1 MVSKIKYKN
10 AKLKK
15 KKSLKK
21 SRKQFF
27 SFRIKRM
34 PKSHSKSNRVQHEKN
49 KKNAY
54 NEKLLIDD
62 SSSQMIHLDL
72 TDLDAA
78 IEILAQNSDVLID
91 QIPKDDPVYLAF
103 EKAKL
108 FVSLFYGR
116 PEYPQ
121 ILERIAKYGKPK
133 VITPGSAGAFLFG
146 CSQDNYGDIDNKF
159 CSPLCT
165 QSIYPGGP
173 DQLSCC
179 PYQIWTW
186 SPESFT
192 KINESTSDQAYIY
205 ISDIEDTKN
214 IKFPPELINVLNMN
228 NVKSVQVFATKDS
241 KHILIVP
248 STPLSNLAQHNGA
261 PLPCANCGPT
271 GRVQPTKIAATS
283 SSSNSTFTNILIAL
297 IVIALIV
304 LGIWLFIKYLLPKLQ
319 GG

>member
-1 MVSKIKYKN
+1 
-10 AKLKK
+10 
-15 KKSLKK
+15 
-21 SRKQFF
+21 
-27 SFRIKRM
+27 M
-34 PKSHSKSNRVQHEKN
+34 PKSHSKSNRPQHDKT
-49 KKNAY
+49 KKNTY

-121 ILERIAKYGKPK
+121 ILERIAKYGKPN

-146 CSQDNYGDIDNKF
+146 CSQDNYGDVDNKF

-165 QSIYPGGP
+165 QSIYPGST

-179 PYQIWTW
+179 PYQIWLW
-186 SPESFT
+186 NPEAFT
-192 KINESTSDQAYIY
+192 KINDSNSDQAYIY
-205 ISDIEDTKN
+205 ISDVDDTTN

-228 NVKSVQVFATKDS
+228 NVKSVQVFVTKDS
-241 KHILIVP
+241 KHISLIP
-248 STPLSNLAQHNGA
+248 STPLSNLAQYNNSPIA
-261 PLPCANCGPT
+261 TTTAVPCADCGT
-271 GRVQPTKIAATS
+271 ANRIQPIQRAANNGPVNS
-283 SSSNSTFTNILIAL
+283 SGSSGSSGIFMAIIIIILL
-297 IVIALIV
+297 IV
-304 LGIWLFIKYLLPKLQ
+304 GIWLFIKYLLPRLRSS
-319 GG
+319 